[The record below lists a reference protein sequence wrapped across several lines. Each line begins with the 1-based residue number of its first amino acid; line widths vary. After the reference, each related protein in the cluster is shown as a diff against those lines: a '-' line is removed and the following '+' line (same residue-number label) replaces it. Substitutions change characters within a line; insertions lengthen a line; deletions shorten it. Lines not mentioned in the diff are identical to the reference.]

1 MKEQLEQERRE
12 RAELEGQMRRE
23 RAELEGQMRAF
34 VSYMQTYSREQGGPA
49 PPPELMMPPRPPPGD
64 VFSTPNVSVASNAS
78 PVELSSCR
86 KSVPKCRKSVPKS
99 GESICMGKLG
109 TYTLRMH

>member
-1 MKEQLEQERRE
+1 
-12 RAELEGQMRRE
+12 MRRE

-64 VFSTPNVSVASNAS
+64 VFSTPVSPLVST
-78 PVELSSCR
+78 LC
-86 KSVPKCRKSVPKS
+86 
-99 GESICMGKLG
+99 ICCVYCGIPCMC
-109 TYTLRMH
+109 MCSQV